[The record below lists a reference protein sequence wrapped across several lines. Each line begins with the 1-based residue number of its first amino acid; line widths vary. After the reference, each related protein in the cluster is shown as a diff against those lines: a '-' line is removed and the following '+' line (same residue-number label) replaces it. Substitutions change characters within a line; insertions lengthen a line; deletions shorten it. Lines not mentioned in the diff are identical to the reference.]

1 MDETTAQ
8 TFKELQQKF
17 IQLTREKD
25 QVSGCPASSCVVS
38 REAGIP

>member
-1 MDETTAQ
+1 MDEATAQ

-25 QVSGCPASSCVVS
+25 QVSGCSARSCV
-38 REAGIP
+38 G